1 MENKTRAKEL
11 VSQMTLEE
19 KASLC
24 SGLDTWHLKGI
35 SRLGLSPIM
44 VTDGPHGLRKQ
55 DDKADHLGL
64 NKSVPAVCFPTASA
78 TACSFD
84 RDLLYKIGA
93 AMGEEC
99 LQENVAVLL
108 GPGVNIKRSPLC
120 GRNFEY
126 FSEDPYL
133 AGELAASLI
142 NGVQSKGVGTSL
154 KHYAANNQECRRM
167 TIDSVVDERALREIY
182 LSAFETAVKKA
193 QPWTV
198 MCSYNRLGGEY
209 LADSRRFLSDILRDE
224 WGFDGLV
231 VTDWGACNDRVQ
243 GVRAGCDLEMPSSNG
258 INDKAIVEA
267 VKSGALDMDALD
279 TVAERVVRL
288 ILDAQEHKKEGY
300 RYDENAHHVLA
311 RKAASQSAVLLKNEG
326 GMLPLKEGQ
335 SLAVIGQFAKSPR
348 YQGEGS
354 SHINPTRLD
363 SAFDAFIA
371 AGIAFDYADG
381 YDLKRPDAVNDKLIE
396 AACTAA
402 RGKDAAIVFAGLPP
416 ACESEGFDRTKLD
429 MPLSHNKLIEAVC
442 AVNPNTVVV
451 LQLGAPV
458 TMPWADLAKSI
469 LLAYLGG
476 QAGGSGVMDV
486 LFGSVNPSGKLA
498 ETFPLTLE
506 DTSCFLNFPGGQKT
520 VEYRESIYV
529 GYRYYD
535 AAGKQV
541 LYPFGHGLSYTTF
554 FYSDL
559 HLSAQRFRKGETL
572 EVTFTVTNTGTV
584 RGAEIAQLYVGAK
597 AGTRLFRA
605 PRELRGF
612 ERVMLEPG
620 ESKTVTLTL
629 NDRSFSYYNTEETCF
644 ALEGGTYAI
653 EVGASSRDL
662 YLGARVEVEGD
673 QKEAVLLPL
682 NETLRSYAQPSGTP
696 FRVPDAQFSALLGR
710 PIPPANRQKGEPYTV
725 NSTLSDLSRTLIGK
739 VMLAQVKK
747 MAAGMLGE
755 NLDEGTRAMFNAML
769 GEMPLRSLAAMSDG
783 AFSPEQAQG
792 VIDMANGKLVSG
804 VKKLIPQKEK
814 KA

>member
-1 MENKTRAKEL
+1 MDNKTRAREL
-11 VSQMTLEE
+11 VLQMTLEE

-35 SRLGLSPIM
+35 SRLGLPSIM

-142 NGVQSKGVGTSL
+142 NRVQSKGVGTSL
-154 KHYAANNQECRRM
+154 KHYAANNQESRRM

-209 LADSRRFLSDILRDE
+209 LADSKRFLSDILRDE

-267 VKSGALDMDALD
+267 VKGGTLDMTALD

-300 RYDENAHHVLA
+300 CYDESAHHALA
-311 RKAASQSAVLLKNEG
+311 RKAAAQSAVLLKNEG
-326 GMLPLKEGQ
+326 GILPLKEGL

-363 SAFDAFIA
+363 SAFDAFNE

-381 YDLKRPDAVNDKLIE
+381 YDLKRPDAVDDKLIE
-396 AACTAA
+396 AACAAA

-416 ACESEGFDRTKLD
+416 AYESEGFDRTKLD
-429 MPLSHNKLIEAVC
+429 MPLSHNRLIEAVC
-442 AVNPNTVVV
+442 AANPNTVVV

-458 TMPWADLAKSI
+458 TMPWAGLSKGI

-498 ETFPLTLE
+498 ETFPLALE
-506 DTSCFLNFPGGQKT
+506 DTPSFLNFPGGQKT

-554 FYSDL
+554 YYSDL
-559 HLSAQRFRKGETL
+559 RLSAQRLRKGETL
-572 EVTFTVTNTGTV
+572 EATFTITNTGTV
-584 RGAEIAQLYVGAK
+584 RGAEIAQLYVGPK

-605 PRELRGF
+605 TRELKGF
-612 ERVMLEPG
+612 EKVMLEPG
-620 ESKTVTLTL
+620 ESKTITLLL
-629 NDRSFSYYNTEETCF
+629 NDRSFSYYNTEENCF

-662 YLGARVEVEGD
+662 YLGARVDVEGD
-673 QKEAVLLPL
+673 LKEESLLPL
-682 NETLRSYAQPSGTP
+682 YETLRSYAQPTITP
-696 FRVPDAQFSALLGR
+696 FRVPNAEFSALLGR
-710 PIPPANRQKGEPYTV
+710 PIPPANRQKGELYTV
-725 NSTLSDLSRTLIGK
+725 NSTLSELSRTLIGK
-739 VMLAQVKK
+739 VMFVLVKK
-747 MAAGMLGE
+747 MAAGMMGE
-755 NLDEGTRAMFNAML
+755 NIDEGTRAMFDAML
-769 GEMPLRSLAAMSDG
+769 SEMPLRSLAAMSDG
-783 AFSPEQAQG
+783 AFTPEQAQG

-804 VKKLIPQKEK
+804 VKKLMPQKEK